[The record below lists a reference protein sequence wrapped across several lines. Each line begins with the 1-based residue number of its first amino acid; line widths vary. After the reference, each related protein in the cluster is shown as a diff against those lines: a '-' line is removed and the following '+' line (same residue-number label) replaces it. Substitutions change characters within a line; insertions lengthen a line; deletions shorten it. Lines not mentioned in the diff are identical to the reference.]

1 MLVSNIG
8 YQTQGDV
15 NILNMSPQALSNL
28 RSRLAY
34 KLFKTDGGA
43 KDFDNMLCNLG

>member
-1 MLVSNIG
+1 MFVSKIG

-28 RSRLAY
+28 RSRLLH
-34 KLFKTDGGA
+34 KLFKIDGGA

>member
-1 MLVSNIG
+1 MLVSKIG

-15 NILNMSPQALSNL
+15 NILNMSPQALANL
-28 RSRLAY
+28 RSRLLY